1 MNWGLGHASRC
12 VPLIRELLLHN
23 VEVVIAADGRV
34 LHLLRNEFPQLKW
47 FQLGGYDIKY
57 SGNGKA
63 VFQILLQLPK
73 IISSFF
79 SERKWLN
86 EFITKEKIDIVI
98 SDNRYGLYNRKIFS
112 VFITHQICIQ
122 LPFGFKWMEKFL
134 YRINKKF
141 IARFDDCWIPDVA
154 DEKNLSGNLAH
165 QFPIPTN
172 TFFIGPLSRFK
183 FRETEKHYD
192 LLIVISGPE
201 TQRTEFEALLTEQAK
216 KLPLK
221 ILMVRGIPE
230 SNHREQV
237 TGNFLKVDFM
247 NAEELNDAFLS
258 SKIIVARS
266 GYSTVMDMVATK
278 SRAILIPTPGQTEQE
293 YLAEY
298 LQSQNIFYSEKQS
311 EFNLETAIVQA
322 EKCSGAATGFV
333 KISLALR
340 ISQLLKAIGV

>member
-23 VEVVIAADGRV
+23 IEVVIAADGRA
-34 LHLLRNEFPQLKW
+34 LQLLRNEFPQLKW
-47 FQLGGYDIKY
+47 FQLGGYDINY
-57 SGNGKA
+57 SGSGGA
-63 VFQILLQLPK
+63 VFQILVQLPK
-73 IISSFF
+73 FFLSFF

-86 EFITKEKIDIVI
+86 EFIAKEKIDIVI

-112 VFITHQICIQ
+112 VFIAHQICIQ
-122 LPFGFKWMEKFL
+122 LPIGFKWMEGFL
-134 YRINKKF
+134 YRINKNF
-141 IARFDDCWIPDVA
+141 ISRFNECWMPDVA

-165 QFPIPTN
+165 QFPIPPN

-183 FRETEKHYD
+183 FLEKVKHYD
-192 LLIVISGPE
+192 LLMVISGPE
-201 TQRTEFEALLTEQAK
+201 TQRTEFEELLTEQAK

-237 TGNFLKVDFM
+237 TENFLKVDFM
-247 NAEELNDAFLS
+247 NAEELNHAFLS

-266 GYSTVMDMVATK
+266 GYSTVMDLVATK

-298 LQSQNIFYSEKQS
+298 LQSQNIFYSQKQNSLNLIKAIEKAKG
-311 EFNLETAIVQA
+311 FNNINVEVINNI
-322 EKCSGAATGFV
+322 ER
-333 KISLALR
+333 R
-340 ISQLLKAIGV
+340 ITQLLEGNTV